1 MSSSRT
7 LCFLPSV
14 KKQKNDFQVCFLQLL
29 IYCYLLS
36 HQAFFQ
42 FFTYCLML
50 KIFCQSNCV
59 PLTNKLPVPLTVV
72 TIFFRT
78 MHNKTIIRF
87 GFCDIQNNQCLGKG
101 YQPQPLA
108 SADNPYL
115 DLDYSGYH
123 KNFIQ

>member
-1 MSSSRT
+1 MSSSRA
-7 LCFLPSV
+7 LCCLPSV

-50 KIFCQSNCV
+50 KFFLSIELCAADLYTVYS
-59 PLTNKLPVPLTVV
+59 LTNKLPVPLTVV

-78 MHNKTIIRF
+78 MHSKTIIRF
-87 GFCDIQNNQCLGKG
+87 AL
-101 YQPQPLA
+101 
-108 SADNPYL
+108 
-115 DLDYSGYH
+115 
-123 KNFIQ
+123 